1 MPSSIPIYSA
11 ADEQALMADLWDP
24 RIADDPR
31 AFVRYVYPWGKA
43 GTPLEHETGPR
54 NWQDKILLE
63 MAVYI
68 KEARHKLY
76 ADKLLVPMF
85 RQATKSGRGI
95 GKSALLSYIS
105 HWLVSTRLGSSVWVT
120 ANGEPQLKTKTFPE
134 ISKWV
139 SMSLNSHWFDIN
151 ATSIVPAKWFSEA
164 VTKDLKIDPKYWYIS
179 AQLWSEENPDAFAGA
194 HNAYGEMYIFDEA
207 SGIPKPIWTVA
218 QGVFTEKTIDR
229 YWFAFSNPR
238 RNDGAFFECF
248 NALRNKW
255 RLMTVDARTVEG
267 LAQDSYQAILDQH
280 GADSDEARIEVYG
293 EFPNRAQNQFIPHS
307 LALAASHRDIYE
319 DRGAPLLMGVD
330 VARFGSDQS
339 VLAFRQGRDA
349 RTYPWQKFRGLDTV
363 QVATRAAEAAQK
375 YKVDA
380 IFVDGNGVG
389 GGVVDNLKAWG
400 FKVHEVQAGS
410 TPDDP
415 DKYINKRVEMWA
427 LLREWLAIGCLPEDG
442 DLLTD
447 LAAPEYGYHPVSNK
461 LVLESK
467 EHMRE
472 KRGMASPDA
481 AEALA
486 LTFART
492 IARKDTRSSKAFN
505 RARVA
510 DGVQDSDFALFS

>member
-1 MPSSIPIYSA
+1 MPASTPIYSA
-11 ADEQALMADLWDP
+11 KEEQSLMADIWDP
-24 RIADDPR
+24 KIADDPR

-43 GTPLEHETGPR
+43 GTPLETQAGPR
-54 NWQDKILLE
+54 QWQDDILLDL
-63 MAVYI
+63 ALYI
-68 KEARHKLY
+68 KNARHKLY
-76 ADKLLVPMF
+76 ADKTLMAMF
-85 RQATKSGRGI
+85 RHATKSGRGI
-95 GKSALLSYIS
+95 GKSALLSWLA
-105 HWLVSTRLGSSVWVT
+105 HWLVSTRLGASVWVT

-139 SMSLNSHWFDIN
+139 SLAINSHWFDIN

-164 VTKDLKIDPKYWYIS
+164 VQKDLKIDPKYWYIA

-194 HNAYGEMYIFDEA
+194 HNGYGEMYIFDEA

-218 QGVFTEKTIDR
+218 QGVFTEAIIDR

-248 NALRNKW
+248 NGQRDKW
-255 RLMTVDARTVEG
+255 RLKTVDARTVEG
-267 LAQDSYQAILDQH
+267 LAMDSYQSILDQH
-280 GADSDEARIEVYG
+280 GVESDEARIEVYG
-293 EFPNRAQNQFIPHS
+293 EFPNRAQKQFIPHS
-307 LALAASHRDIYE
+307 LALDASVREVLE

-349 RTYPWQKFRGLDTV
+349 RTIPWQKFRGLDTV
-363 QVATRAAEAAQK
+363 QVATRAAEAAQTF
-375 YKVDA
+375 KVDA

-415 DKYINKRVEMWA
+415 DKFVNKRAEMWA
-427 LLREWLAIGCLPEDG
+427 LMRDWLAIGAIAPD
-442 DLLTD
+442 TD
-447 LAAPEYGYHPVSNK
+447 LMSDLAGPEYDYHPVSNK
-461 LVLESK
+461 LQLESK

-472 KRGMASPDA
+472 KRGMASPDS

-486 LTFART
+486 MTFART
-492 IARKDTRSSKAFN
+492 IARNDTRLAKRFGRTAKA
-505 RARVA
+505 R
-510 DGVQDSDFALFS
+510 GGDFSLFT